1 MPTIDEQY
9 EIEHR
14 RRLASINK
22 RIRRTYEKAIQQI
35 RVTLSTVSYKN
46 KPFNVNDYPVLKR
59 KIELVSK
66 QMHAEIYATTVNG
79 IKDSWNLSNK
89 KNNVLVDKR
98 LAGKRINASI
108 RQVLYDPNKGA
119 LESFITRKENGLKLS
134 DRVWNLLDPFK
145 KEAEQTLGLG
155 LGEGKPA
162 ADIARELKK
171 YLNEPDKLFR
181 RVRGEDGQLHLSQ
194 SARDYHPGQGV
205 YRSSFKNAMRL
216 TRTETNMAYRT
227 SDNERWQN
235 LPFVIGF
242 EVKLSNM
249 HPRYD
254 ICDPLA
260 GEYPK
265 DFKFVGWHPQ
275 CLCYQVAKQ
284 MSDEEFEKLEDQIL
298 AGEDPDVIA
307 KGAITAPPPGFKEYL
322 DKNRKRIAG
331 WKNEPYWMRDN
342 PQYLKNFTPSP
353 APSAG
358 PTPGASKIS
367 SQFTNISS
375 SVRKSVSSGLNTID
389 SVHGDGELDNIP
401 FQPLGSKFNNTG
413 IQASFEMNPNMTPF
427 RIGIK
432 TNGAHQELSLAHEM
446 GHFLDLQAIGEKGVF
461 NSLQKGSPVSKVINA
476 AEGTDKIKG
485 LRRIL
490 EDGMFEQ
497 DGVSTPLSFRLLRHL
512 EYLLDPKEIWARSYA
527 QFIAKRSGSKAMKEG
542 LESMLEMQK
551 TLPHK
556 YQWVGSDFD
565 AIEKAIEEM
574 MVDLGWI
581 NL

>member
-1 MPTIDEQY
+1 MPTIEEQY
-9 EIEHR
+9 EIEYR
-14 RRLASINK
+14 RRLAAINK
-22 RIRRTYEKAIQQI
+22 KIRRTYEKAIQQI
-35 RVTLSTVSYKN
+35 RITLSTVTYKN
-46 KPFNVNDYPVLKR
+46 RPFALKDYPILQKKVDQ
-59 KIELVSK
+59 VAK

-79 IKDSWNLSNK
+79 IKDSWSLSNK

-98 LAGKRINASI
+98 LAGRQLKKGL

-119 LESFITRKENGLKLS
+119 LEAFIQRKEKGLNLS

-145 KEAEQTLGLG
+145 KELEQTMGLG
-155 LGEGKPA
+155 LGQGRSA
-162 ADIARELKK
+162 ADIARDAKR

-194 SARDYHPGQGV
+194 AAKDYHPGQGV
-205 YRSSFKNAMRL
+205 YRSSFKNAFRL

-227 SDNERWQN
+227 SDHERWQN
-235 LPFVIGF
+235 MPFVVGI
-242 EVKLSNM
+242 EIKLSKS

-298 AGEDPDVIA
+298 AGEEPNGSARGTVTHLP
-307 KGAITAPPPGFKEYL
+307 KGFKDYL
-322 DKNRKRIAG
+322 EKNRKRIAG
-331 WKNEPYWMRDN
+331 WKNQPYWMRDN
-342 PQYLKNFTPSP
+342 PQYIGKPGP
-353 APSAG
+353 APSPTG
-358 PTPGASKIS
+358 PTPGANKIS
-367 SQFTNISS
+367 TQFTNISA
-375 SVRKSVSSGLNTID
+375 SVRKPVMSALQTID

-401 FQPLGSKFNNTG
+401 FQPLGSKFSSG
-413 IQASFEMNPNMTPF
+413 IQASFEMNRDLTPY

-432 TNGAHQELSLAHEM
+432 TTGNHQELSLAHEM

-461 NSLQKGSPVSKVINA
+461 NSLQNGSPVSKVIKA
-476 AEGTDKIKG
+476 ADETAMIKD

-490 EDGMFEQ
+490 ENGQIEVE
-497 DGVSTPLSFRLLRHL
+497 GKTIPLSFTLQRHI
-512 EYLLDPKEIWARSYA
+512 EYLLDPKEVWARSYA
-527 QFIAKRSGSKAMKEG
+527 QFIAKRSGSKSMKKG
-542 LESMLEMQK
+542 LEDVLEMQK
-551 TLPHK
+551 SIPHK

-565 AIEKAIEEM
+565 EIEKAIEEM
-574 MVDLGWI
+574 MGDLGWI